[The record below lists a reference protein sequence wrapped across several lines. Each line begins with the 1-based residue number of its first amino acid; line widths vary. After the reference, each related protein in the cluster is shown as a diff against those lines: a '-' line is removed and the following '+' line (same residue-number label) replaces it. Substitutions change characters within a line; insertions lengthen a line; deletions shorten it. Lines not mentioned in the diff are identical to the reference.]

1 MENFTLDRNF
11 SLVPE
16 YLDINHLIQEIMN
29 YRGKF
34 LHLQNAFLHCKHEE
48 MFISELNTSYKEHKH
63 KLERTYCYG
72 KALSEE
78 LAFEIGNI
86 NNKELHPTLK
96 AMIENI
102 SRELRKSEKWNFIAD
117 EVKQYYELHNIDIWS
132 LEYMDSKYRDIFKYT
147 NEILDKF
154 DILKQS
160 FTYKIESN
168 QMTVEEA
175 FKSMTPHNISIQGNQ
190 NQIQTGSNNQQIV
203 NQSQNTQTPE
213 IFDNLKAFI
222 EKIENVSV
230 AEKNQFQIEIDD
242 LKSNYSQPT
251 FTSKYNTFM
260 SNVSAHVTIGTA
272 LWQSGLMRLL
282 SACLPT

>member
-34 LHLQNAFLHCKHEE
+34 LRLQKAFLHCKHEE
-48 MFISELNTSYKEHKH
+48 MFFSELNTSYKEHKH
-63 KLERTYCYG
+63 KLDRTYYYG

-102 SRELRKSEKWNFIAD
+102 SKELINSEKWKFTAD

-132 LEYMDSKYRDIFKYT
+132 LEYMDSKYREIFQYT
-147 NEILDKF
+147 NEILEKF
-154 DILKQS
+154 NILKQS
-160 FTYKIESN
+160 FTYKIESK
-168 QMTVEEA
+168 QITVDEA
-175 FKSMTPHNISIQGNQ
+175 FKSMIPPNISIQGNQ

-213 IFDNLKAFI
+213 IFDNLKVFI
-222 EKIENVSV
+222 EKIENVSE